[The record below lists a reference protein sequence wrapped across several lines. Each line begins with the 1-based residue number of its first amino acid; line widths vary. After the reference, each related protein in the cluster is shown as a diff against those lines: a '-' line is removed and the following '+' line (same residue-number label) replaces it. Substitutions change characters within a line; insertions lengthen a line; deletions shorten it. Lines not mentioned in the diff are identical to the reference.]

1 MWWLCSQ
8 LPFLIYIVMNRAQ
21 DDGMRRALL
30 SSISGKKI
38 LKSGECVAN
47 LYFKLTIWAIQ
58 GQMVGALGR
67 RYAHYYS

>member
-1 MWWLCSQ
+1 
-8 LPFLIYIVMNRAQ
+8 MNRAQ

-38 LKSGECVAN
+38 LKSSECVAN

-58 GQMVGALGR
+58 GQMLGALGR
-67 RYAHYYS
+67 RYAHYIVEY

>member
-1 MWWLCSQ
+1 
-8 LPFLIYIVMNRAQ
+8 MNRAQ

-67 RYAHYYS
+67 RYALYS